1 MTPRLV
7 TFMRLLR
14 AQGLPVSVAESLDA
28 LQSVSR
34 VGVHDRDLL
43 RLTLRTALVKS
54 HQDFPI
60 FDALFERFFTV
71 PRRRRRRRGRP
82 QAHPGTGAGQRPIPQ
97 HNGIPS
103 TPVSDPPPT
112 PAVAGPRPFQEPRGD
127 TPEMASDETTQTQ
140 ALQDLAELEQ
150 AWQEHHGAL
159 QQSNTLP
166 LFEHTDAQ
174 HAQIRLDRPFP
185 PDRLATMYREVERLA
200 TRLLS
205 RQARRTQRA
214 QAGRFDIRRTVLQ
227 GLRSGTEVPFT
238 LAYRRRKISK
248 LRLIV
253 LCDVSGSV
261 WQVSTFLLKL
271 VHTLQ
276 TAFASVRSLVFV
288 NSVVEVTELF
298 RRMRFPEDLESLR
311 HYPQLNLFGLSDF
324 GRVFYQ
330 FSQDFLHDLRRDT
343 IVLILGD
350 ARNNAF
356 DPQAWALAEVRQHCR
371 CIIWLHPEPQ
381 RDWNTGDAII
391 AAYAPSCAQ
400 VLECWTLEHLA
411 QAADLLLHAGT
422 GKYA

>member
-1 MTPRLV
+1 M
-7 TFMRLLR
+7 
-14 AQGLPVSVAESLDA
+14 
-28 LQSVSR
+28 
-34 VGVHDRDLL
+34 
-43 RLTLRTALVKS
+43 
-54 HQDFPI
+54 
-60 FDALFERFFTV
+60 
-71 PRRRRRRRGRP
+71 
-82 QAHPGTGAGQRPIPQ
+82 
-97 HNGIPS
+97 
-103 TPVSDPPPT
+103 
-112 PAVAGPRPFQEPRGD
+112 
-127 TPEMASDETTQTQ
+127 
-140 ALQDLAELEQ
+140 
-150 AWQEHHGAL
+150 
-159 QQSNTLP
+159 
-166 LFEHTDAQ
+166 DAQ
-174 HAQIRLDRPFP
+174 RTQFRIDRPFP
-185 PDRLATMYREVERLA
+185 PDRLAAMYREVEHLA
-200 TRLLS
+200 ARLLS
-205 RQARRTQRA
+205 RQARRTRRA
-214 QAGRFDIRRTVLQ
+214 QAGRFDVRRTVLQ

-298 RRMRFPEDLESLR
+298 RRMRFPEDLDSLR

-356 DPQAWALAEVRQHCR
+356 DPQAWALTEVSQHCR
-371 CIIWLHPEPQ
+371 RIIWLNPEPQ
-381 RDWNTGDAII
+381 REWNTGDSII
-391 AAYAPSCAQ
+391 AAYAPACAQ

-411 QAADLLLHAGT
+411 QAADLLLQR
-422 GKYA
+422 

>member
-7 TFMRLLR
+7 TFIRLLR
-14 AQGLPVSVAESLDA
+14 TQGLPISVAESLDA
-28 LQSVSR
+28 LHSVSR
-34 VGVHDRDLL
+34 VGVQDRDLL
-43 RLTLRTALVKS
+43 RLTLRTTLVKS
-54 HQDFPI
+54 HRDFPV

-71 PRRRRRRRGRP
+71 PQRRQRRRGRRH
-82 QAHPGTGAGQRPIPQ
+82 AHGNTGAGQRPVPQ
-97 HNGIPS
+97 RNGMPS
-103 TPVSDPPPT
+103 ASMPSSPPT
-112 PAVAGPRPFQEPRGD
+112 PAATVHRPVQEPRSD
-127 TPEMASDETTQTQ
+127 LPEMTSGETTRAQ
-140 ALQDLAELEQ
+140 ALQELAELEE
-150 AWQEHHGAL
+150 AWQAHTVTIQQPRTPAL
-159 QQSNTLP
+159 SA
-166 LFEHTDAQ
+166 HTDAQ
-174 HAQIRLDRPFP
+174 HAQFRIDRPFP
-185 PDRLATMYREVERLA
+185 PDRLAAMYREVECLA
-200 TRLLS
+200 ARLLS
-205 RQARRTQRA
+205 RQARRTRRA
-214 QAGRFDIRRTVLQ
+214 QAGRFDVRRTVLQ

-261 WQVSTFLLKL
+261 WQVSTFLLQL

-330 FSQDFLHDLRRDT
+330 FSQDFVHDLRRDT

-356 DPQAWALAEVRQHCR
+356 DPQAWALTEVRQHCR
-371 CIIWLHPEPQ
+371 RIIWLNPEPQ
-381 RDWNTGDAII
+381 REWNTGDSII
-391 AAYAPSCAQ
+391 AAYAPACAQ

-411 QAADLLLHAGT
+411 QAADVLLQR
-422 GKYA
+422 

>member
-7 TFMRLLR
+7 TFIRLLR
-14 AQGLPVSVAESLDA
+14 TQGLPVSVAESLDA
-28 LQSVSR
+28 IHSVSR
-34 VGVHDRDLL
+34 MGVHDRDLL
-43 RLTLRTALVKS
+43 RLTLRTTLIKS
-54 HQDFPI
+54 HQDFPV
-60 FDALFERFFTV
+60 FEALFERFFTV
-71 PRRRRRRRGRP
+71 PHRRRRRRGRP
-82 QAHPGTGAGQRPIPQ
+82 QAHASTDVGQRPVPQ
-97 HNGIPS
+97 HNGVPS
-103 TPVSDPPPT
+103 TPVPSPPPLT
-112 PAVAGPRPFQEPRGD
+112 PAVAMHRPVQEPRND
-127 TPEMASDETTQTQ
+127 TPEMTSDETTQAQ

-150 AWQEHHGAL
+150 AWQEQNVAIQQPRAL
-159 QQSNTLP
+159 AL
-166 LFEHTDAQ
+166 LEHTEAQ
-174 HAQIRLDRPFP
+174 RAQIRIDRPFP

-200 TRLLS
+200 ARLLS

-214 QAGRFDIRRTVLQ
+214 QAGRLDIRRTVLQ
-227 GLRSGTEVPFT
+227 GLRSGTEVPFA

-330 FSQDFLHDLRRDT
+330 FSQDFVHDLRRDT

-356 DPQAWALAEVRQHCR
+356 DPQSWALAEVRQHCR
-371 CIIWLHPEPQ
+371 RIIWLNPEPQ
-381 RDWNTGDAII
+381 REWNTGDSII

-400 VLECWTLEHLA
+400 VLECWTLEHLV
-411 QAADLLLHAGT
+411 QAADLLLQR
-422 GKYA
+422 